1 MSTTAVRTTEGLLTF
16 PSTFWWGA
24 ATAAYQIEG
33 SVDADGRTPSI
44 WDTFSAQPGRIDNGD
59 TGTHTTGHYTRYR
72 EDVGLMASLGLSAYR
87 FSIAWPR
94 IRPAGGHGVN
104 EAGLGFYDRLV
115 DELLGAGVRPVA
127 TLYHWD
133 LPQELEDAGGWTNRD
148 TALRFADYAA
158 VVAARLGDRV
168 ALWNTLNEPWC
179 SAFLGYGT
187 GGHAP
192 GRRGH
197 VGALTATHHLLL
209 GHGLAVAAL
218 RDAGVTGQVSVA
230 LNAGAVRPLTDD
242 PGDVDAAR
250 RIDGLLNR
258 IFFDPILRGAY
269 PADVLR
275 DTEQLTDWHFVRP
288 GDLAAISAPVDAIC
302 VNYYQPDL
310 VSAAPA
316 GELDHGT
323 PYPTAQGVRF
333 HPTPGPVTHMGW
345 SVDPTGLRDLL
356 LRIRRDYGDRPLYV
370 TENGAAYEDR
380 VGPDGGIDDPERIA
394 YLRGHLAAV
403 HEAISTGVD
412 LRGYFVW
419 SLLDNFE
426 WAFGFS
432 RRFGLIHVDYDT
444 LERTVKASGHWYRAA
459 IARGAIEAV

>member
-1 MSTTAVRTTEGLLTF
+1 MSTTALTF
-16 PSTFWWGA
+16 PTTFWWGA

-33 SVDADGRTPSI
+33 SVTADGRTPSI
-44 WDTFSAQPGRIDNGD
+44 WDTFAAQPGRIDNGD
-59 TGTHTTGHYTRYR
+59 TGGTSTDHYLRYQ
-72 EDVGLMASLGLSAYR
+72 EDVKLMAELGLSAYR
-87 FSIAWPR
+87 FSVAWPR
-94 IRPAGGHGVN
+94 VRPAGGAGVN
-104 EAGLGFYDRLV
+104 EAGLDFYDRLV
-115 DELLGAGVRPVA
+115 DELLTAGVRPVA

-133 LPQELEDAGGWTNRD
+133 LPQELEDTGGWTARD
-148 TALRFADYAA
+148 TALRFSDYAA
-158 VVAARLGDRV
+158 AVAARLGDRV
-168 ALWNTLNEPWC
+168 AMWNTLNEPWC

-209 GHGLAVAAL
+209 AHGLGVAAL
-218 RDAGVTGQVSVA
+218 RAAGVTGQVSVA
-230 LNAGAVRPLTDD
+230 LNAGAVRPLTASPADA
-242 PGDVDAAR
+242 DAAR

-269 PADVLR
+269 PSDTVEDTR
-275 DTEQLTDWHFVRP
+275 DLTDWHFVRP

-310 VSAAPA
+310 VSAAPD

-323 PYPTAQGVRF
+323 PYPTAQAVRF

-370 TENGAAYEDR
+370 TENGAAYDDR
-380 VGPDGGIDDPERIA
+380 PGPDGGVDDPERIE
-394 YLRGHLAAV
+394 YLRAHLAAV
-403 HEAISTGVD
+403 HEAIAAGVD

-432 RRFGLIHVDYDT
+432 RRFGLIRVNYDT
-444 LERTVKASGHWYRAA
+444 LERTIKASGRWYGEA
-459 IARGAIEAV
+459 IARNAI